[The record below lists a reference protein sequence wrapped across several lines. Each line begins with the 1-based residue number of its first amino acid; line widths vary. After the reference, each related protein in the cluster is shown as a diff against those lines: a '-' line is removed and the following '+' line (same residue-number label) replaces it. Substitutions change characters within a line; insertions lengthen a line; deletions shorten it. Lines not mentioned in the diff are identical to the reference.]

1 MTDQDKYHTYVDI
14 WDSDYAEQV
23 KQLNEVGCF
32 RLYPFDNGAPS
43 NRPIESGP
51 VCGRGSRR
59 GFRRA
64 MRCYCRAFRP
74 SPA

>member
-43 NRPIESGP
+43 NKPIESGP
-51 VCGRGSRR
+51 V
-59 GFRRA
+59 
-64 MRCYCRAFRP
+64 
-74 SPA
+74 